1 MPAALTPES
10 AGVLV
15 MRRLNLSEYDN
26 ILADLLGDTSTPAE
40 DSAHP
45 WGNDA
50 PTGSGFES
58 ATSIPDQLV
67 RNFSTAAQTV
77 VETALTAGKLNIP
90 CTNPAAAAEAAC
102 VTQFINTF
110 GLKVFRRPLEAAE
123 VSDAMTLFTTV
134 RPLTTFTESVAAI
147 AKGMLQSA
155 SFLYHWEIGPTK
167 PVAGADGLIPLTSW
181 QIASRLASNL
191 WNSKPDDA
199 LLQAAQAG
207 QLATPTQVAAQA
219 QRLIADP
226 KHLRTLTD
234 FHGQWL
240 FNVGTRNFEFGAI
253 MPLGAL
259 TQAAIDGLPTEF
271 SSFLGSIYSTG
282 DGTMKSLL
290 TAPWAFVNKDLAA
303 IYGVAPPATAFGK
316 VMLDP
321 SQRGGLFTQTAFLAS
336 FSYGQEPH
344 PIFRGLSLY
353 TKFLCGTFAP
363 PPVLPPGI
371 PMTSLKT
378 SRQTFEAHGN
388 QACAQSCHA
397 VFDPP
402 GFAFENYDGA
412 GKFRVTDNGF
422 PVDATGSFVTPGGT
436 MLSFTNALDF
446 MGKLAA
452 LPETALCT
460 ERQWTRYMLG
470 RMETPAEVGSLQL
483 AYQKG
488 AATPGFS
495 LRDMLTALVTSKAY
509 MFRTL
514 SPGETL

>member
-1 MPAALTPES
+1 
-10 AGVLV
+10 

-26 ILADLLGDTSTPAE
+26 ILADLLGDTSAPAE

-45 WGNDA
+45 WGNDP
-50 PTGSGFES
+50 PTDSGFES
-58 ATSIPDQLV
+58 ATSIPDQFV
-67 RNFSTAAQTV
+67 RNFSTAADTV
-77 VETALTAGKLNIP
+77 VETALAAGKLNIP

-110 GLKVFRRPLEAAE
+110 GLKVFRRPPDATE

-134 RPLTTFTESVAAI
+134 RALTTFNESVAAI
-147 AKGMLQSA
+147 AKGMLQTA

-167 PVAGADGLIPLTSW
+167 PVAGADGLVPLTQW
-181 QIASRLASNL
+181 QVASRLASNL
-191 WNSKPDDA
+191 WNSKPDDT

-207 QLATPTQVAAQA
+207 QLATPAQVAAQA

-226 KHLRTLTD
+226 KHLRTLSD

-240 FNVGTRNFEFGAI
+240 FNVGTRNFDLGGVI
-253 MPLGAL
+253 PVGAL
-259 TQAAIDGLPTEF
+259 TQAAVDGLSTEF
-271 SSFLGSIYSTG
+271 SSFLGSVYSTG
-282 DGTMKSLL
+282 DGTLKSFL

-303 IYGVAPPATAFGK
+303 IYGVAPPATPFGK

-336 FSYGQEPH
+336 FSAGQEDH
-344 PIFRGLSLY
+344 PIFRGLSVY
-353 TKFLCGTFAP
+353 TKFLCGTFS
-363 PPVLPPGI
+363 PPVIMPPGANFTT
-371 PMTSLKT
+371 MKT

-388 QACAQSCHA
+388 LDCAKGCHA
-397 VFDPP
+397 IFDPP
-402 GFAFENYDGA
+402 GFAFENYDGT
-412 GKFRVTDNGF
+412 GKFRTTDNGM
-422 PVDATGSFVTPGGT
+422 PVDATGTFATPGGT
-436 MLSFTNALDF
+436 TLSFTNALDL

-488 AATPGFS
+488 AATAGFS

-509 MFRTL
+509 MYRTL
-514 SPGETL
+514 SPGETP